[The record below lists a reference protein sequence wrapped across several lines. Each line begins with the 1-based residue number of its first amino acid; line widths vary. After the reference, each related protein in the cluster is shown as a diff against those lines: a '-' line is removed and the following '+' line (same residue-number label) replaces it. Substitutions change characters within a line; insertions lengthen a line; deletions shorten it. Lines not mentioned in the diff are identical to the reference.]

1 MNITYAQEAGQELV
15 QTIAES
21 QGWNLANIFGW
32 AIGIGALL
40 ALGVIIWGGILWS
53 TSEIAN
59 KKEDAKEWI
68 KGAVYGLL
76 LLILAFLI
84 LNTINPE
91 ILKF

>member
-1 MNITYAQEAGQELV
+1 MNITYAQEAGEGLA
-15 QTIAES
+15 QTVAETA
-21 QGWNLANIFGW
+21 GWNLANIFGW
-32 AIGIGALL
+32 AIGVGALL

-53 TSEIAN
+53 TAEIAH

-68 KGAVYGLL
+68 KGAIYGLL

-91 ILKF
+91 ILRF

>member
-1 MNITYAQEAGQELV
+1 MNIVYAQEVVRE
-15 QTIAES
+15 IAEGS
-21 QGWNLANIFGW
+21 GFNLANIFGW
-32 AIGIGALL
+32 AIGVGALL

-53 TSEIAN
+53 TAEIAH

-91 ILKF
+91 ILRF